1 MLIATLIVATVGL
14 VRRWSGRRKT
24 GPESGP
30 PRRRGSLRRIV
41 GSSRL
46 RRPGAVLAVGVTLA
60 AMVCAGLVLAPC

>member
-14 VRRWSGRRKT
+14 VRRWSGRPRT

-30 PRRRGSLRRIV
+30 SRRRGWPRRIV
-41 GSSRL
+41 VWSRL

-60 AMVCAGLVLAPC
+60 AMVCAGLVLVPC